1 MSEELAYSIHL
12 GSNKNR
18 SNKAKEKAKKNI
30 SGETSLANNGIQ
42 NAGQLSKMNKH
53 NLRDYD
59 NDVFDILKVDQKIN
73 WLQLK
78 NGPLFYIISKY
89 MIECIWRFREM
100 KNLMDISAMLKLKEK
115 GMSNRA
121 IAKTLGVDKKT
132 VNKYWNQYKSNF
144 EKLETTNNSTEII
157 EIQENIVS
165 KPKYNSENRVRRK
178 ITPEFLNALK
188 SIIEDEEN
196 KEKVLGTNK
205 QALTKKQIYELLKKQ
220 GFTVSYSSVVLE
232 MKRIKS
238 SGNECFIRQDYNYGD
253 RLEYDFGEVK
263 LIINGMLKK
272 YYIAVISSPASNFRW
287 CYLYTNSKK
296 DVFLDSHVKFF
307 KMIGGIWK
315 EVVYDNMRNVVSKF
329 IGKNEKELN
338 EDLVKMSIYYGFD
351 INVTNAFSGNEKG
364 YVEGSVKYLR
374 NQIFAE
380 NYKFSTE
387 EAAIEYMES
396 QLIKLNENSKIEEE
410 KKQLKTARP
419 PLELAEIRQ
428 NFVNKYSFIQIN
440 NNFYS
445 VPEYLVGLRVTSKIY
460 YNKILIYSNN
470 EFVCEHRK
478 IDGEKKISADIRHYL
493 KTLTFKPGALKNS
506 YVLKS
511 NPKLKT
517 IFDKYYNNNPKK
529 FIDIIEKNK
538 EKNDEELEKILITN
552 CGNLVENK
560 RYTNNINNLTR
571 TQTSMYNQIMIGVNK

>member
-1 MSEELAYSIHL
+1 
-12 GSNKNR
+12 
-18 SNKAKEKAKKNI
+18 
-30 SGETSLANNGIQ
+30 
-42 NAGQLSKMNKH
+42 
-53 NLRDYD
+53 
-59 NDVFDILKVDQKIN
+59 
-73 WLQLK
+73 
-78 NGPLFYIISKY
+78 
-89 MIECIWRFREM
+89 M
-100 KNLMDISAMLKLKEK
+100 KNLVDISAMLKLKEK
-115 GMSNRA
+115 GLSNRKV
-121 IAKTLGVDKKT
+121 AKTLGVDKKT
-132 VNKYWNQYKSNF
+132 VNKYWNEYKENLQ
-144 EKLETTNNSTEII
+144 KLGETNNKKEILN
-157 EIQENIVS
+157 IQEDIVS
-165 KPKYNSENRVRRK
+165 KPKYNSKNRGRRK
-178 ITPEFLNALK
+178 VTPEFLNALEK
-188 SIIEDEEN
+188 ILEDEER
-196 KEKVLGTNK
+196 KIKVLGTNK
-205 QALTKKQIYELLKKQ
+205 QALTKQQIYELLKKQ
-220 GFTVSYSSVVLE
+220 GFSLSYSTVVVE

-238 SGNECFIRQDYNYGD
+238 SGNECFIRQDYDYGD

-263 LIINGMLKK
+263 LEINGIVKR
-272 YYIAVISSPASNFRW
+272 YYLAVLSSPAGNFRW
-287 CYLYTNSKK
+287 CYLYDNCKK
-296 DVFLDSHVKFF
+296 SVFMDSHVRFF
-307 KMIGGIWK
+307 KMIGGVWK
-315 EVVYDNMRNVVSKF
+315 EVVYDNMKNVVSKF

-338 EDLVKMSIYYGFD
+338 EDLIKMSIYYGFE

-374 NQIFAE
+374 NKIFAE
-380 NYKFSTE
+380 NYKFPTE

-396 QLIKLNENSKIEEE
+396 QLIKLNENSQIEEE

-428 NFVNKYSFIQIN
+428 SFVNKYSFIQID

-445 VPEYLVGLRVTSKIY
+445 VPEYLVGLKVTSKIY

-470 EFVCEHRK
+470 EFVCEHKK

-560 RYTNNINNLTR
+560 RYNNNINNLTR